1 MKTMSSTDARTSI
14 EFRADKTVDASNVS
28 STLDIEFFRMFAR
41 FEYALKKA
49 KYIRARAGMVA
60 AHWDK
65 FANDLGAAFFE
76 RVKDETLADTILHS
90 PPNKQAVDGSGE
102 LVWQVCKPPENSVA
116 LFVAIRR
123 IRNNLFHGGKHEN
136 PFNERDRELLSEGIA
151 VLKLALETHDMVKWH
166 YMGNA

>member
-1 MKTMSSTDARTSI
+1 MSNIDARTSM
-14 EFRADKTVDASNVS
+14 EGQADKTIDASNVS
-28 STLDIEFFRMFAR
+28 PSLDIEFFRMFAR

-65 FANDLGAAFFE
+65 FANDLGTAFFE
-76 RVKDETLADTILHS
+76 RVKEEALADTILQS
-90 PPNKQAVDGSGE
+90 PPNKQGVDESGE
-102 LVWQVCKPPENSVA
+102 LVWEVCKQPENTVA

-166 YMGNA
+166 FVGNA